1 MAHELT
7 EPVHWRGRQ
16 WAVTG
21 YGIEALDGMY
31 HVSAAEIWSG
41 PDGTLPWLEA
51 LHRRYGTDRE
61 DLDAAL
67 KVARTIWSA
76 PDALPPLGHDTG
88 PRGARGIDR

>member
-1 MAHELT
+1 MGHELT

-31 HVSAAEIWSG
+31 HVSATAIWPG

-51 LHRRYGTDRE
+51 LCRRYGTDRG

-76 PDALPPLGHDTG
+76 PDALSSLTHDICPDGT
-88 PRGARGIDR
+88 RGIGL

>member
-1 MAHELT
+1 MGHELT

-16 WAVTG
+16 WAVTD

-31 HVSAAEIWSG
+31 HVPTAEVWPS

-51 LHRRYGTDRE
+51 LYRRYGTDRD
-61 DLDAAL
+61 DLNAAL

-76 PDALPPLGHDTG
+76 PDG
-88 PRGARGIDR
+88 PSPVTNGTHPGGARGIHP